1 MKAKRFLLG
10 SLVLSLLP
18 LLSAC
23 GNLLQAQKPPV
34 EVLAPQNGY
43 YEVHP
48 GEKED
53 LTVRL
58 APGAEGAQVYL
69 RLSDPCAQG
78 KAYCPG
84 WDTTR
89 YPGVEHTRE
98 TFTLTASSPEATF
111 RFAVAQDALPQGP
124 FKWEV
129 VAVDGKGKEWVTPV
143 YLRILQP
150 GDVGPLEAINYWRE
164 MVGAEP
170 FPREDLERSFW
181 CWQYGRY
188 AEKNRNNP
196 DPPHTTDSSKPFY
209 TSEADRCARTSN
221 INTFGICSTN
231 SRDLVPRSPSKAA
244 SLFVLVPLHRPGWL
258 TRFSPPVSFWYG
270 EYYALSSWQGRSGG
284 LCLFGPMGMGL
295 GGEGSPQPREVLFP
309 IPNTQIPLRQMY
321 SEWPNPIEACNANQA
336 PKPPYRSIQ
345 ATWQSPVGLPITV
358 MTSVPFQA
366 VDTEATYARLVRT
379 SDGAE
384 VPVCALGSTQ
394 FWNQDPAATNVGIWV
409 LRNYGMLVVVPK
421 DPLDPG
427 QEYEVEVKGLFNGK
441 EKSYRWR
448 FRVATEVLW

>member
-1 MKAKRFLLG
+1 VKAKRFLLG
-10 SLVLSLLP
+10 SLVLGLLP

-43 YEVHP
+43 YEAHP
-48 GEKED
+48 GEEKT

-78 KAYCPG
+78 KANCPG

-98 TFTLTASSPEATF
+98 TFTLSASSPEATF
-111 RFAVAQDALPQGP
+111 RFTVAQDALPQGP

-129 VAVDGKGKEWVTPV
+129 VAVDGQGREWTTPV

-150 GDVGPLEAINYWRE
+150 GDTPPLEAINFWR
-164 MVGAEP
+164 GAAGVNP
-170 FPREDLERSFW
+170 FPREDLERSFG
-181 CWQYGRY
+181 CWQYRRY
-188 AEKNRNNP
+188 AEKNRDNP
-196 DPPHTTDSSKPFY
+196 DPPHSADPSKPFY
-209 TSEADRCARTSN
+209 TPEGDLCARTSSLGGYG
-221 INTFGICSTN
+221 FCSTN
-231 SRDLVPRSPSKAA
+231 PQQLVPQSVRVGVAGFIA
-244 SLFVLVPLHRPGWL
+244 VPLHRPIWI
-258 TRFSPPVSFWYG
+258 TEFASPRPFWFAQYFERKDWSGVAGGMCLYG
-270 EYYALSSWQGRSGG
+270 GTA
-284 LCLFGPMGMGL
+284 MGVD
-295 GGEGSPQPREVLFP
+295 GSQFLAREVLFP
-309 IPNTQIPLRQMY
+309 TPGSEVPIRGRI
-321 SEWPNPIEACNANQA
+321 SEWPNPIEACNATQA
-336 PKPPYRSIQ
+336 PKLPYRSIS
-345 ATWQSPVGLPITV
+345 ATWQNPVGLPISV

-394 FWNQDPAATNVGIWV
+394 FWNQDSVATNVGIWV

-427 QEYEVEVKGLFNGK
+427 QEYEVEVKGLFNGQ

-448 FRVATEVLW
+448 FRVATAVLW

>member
-10 SLVLSLLP
+10 SLVLGLLP

-43 YEVHP
+43 YEAHP
-48 GEKED
+48 GEEKT

-78 KAYCPG
+78 KANCPG

-98 TFTLTASSPEATF
+98 TFTLSASSPEATF
-111 RFAVAQDALPQGP
+111 RFTVAQDALPQGP

-129 VAVDGKGKEWVTPV
+129 VAVDGQGREWTTPV

-150 GDVGPLEAINYWRE
+150 GDVGPLEAINYWRN
-164 MVGAEP
+164 MVGVVPAGA
-170 FPREDLERSFW
+170 EDLERSFK

-188 AEKNRNNP
+188 AVKNWGNF
-196 DPPHTTDSSKPFY
+196 DYPHTTDPNKPFWTKGADDCAT
-209 TSEADRCARTSN
+209 TSQTPGWSTIRRDQIKDTFFLSVLLAVPIHRTTWVEERTAQPSAWGGYYLESRTSGGYLLYYGMSGYN
-221 INTFGICSTN
+221 
-231 SRDLVPRSPSKAA
+231 
-244 SLFVLVPLHRPGWL
+244 LFRG
-258 TRFSPPVSFWYG
+258 TPPAVKK
-270 EYYALSSWQGRSGG
+270 
-284 LCLFGPMGMGL
+284 
-295 GGEGSPQPREVLFP
+295 EVLFP
-309 IPNTQIPLRQMY
+309 PSGSAVPLRY
-321 SEWPNPIEACNANQA
+321 IYDEWPSPIEACNANQA
-336 PKPPYRSIQ
+336 HKLPYRSIQ

-358 MTSVPFQA
+358 MTSVPGQA
-366 VDTEATYARLVRT
+366 VETEVTYARLVRT
-379 SDGAE
+379 TDGVE
-384 VPVCALGSTQ
+384 VPVCGLGSSQ
-394 FWNQDPAATNVGIWV
+394 FWNQDPVATQRGVSY
-409 LRNYGMLVVVPK
+409 LAEYGMLIVLPK

-427 QEYEVEVKGLFNGK
+427 QEYEVEVKGLFNGQ